1 MVYGVLRLSIAAVV
15 SDLQELGG
23 VKLDRSSCSAP
34 RRCII
39 VGASAVTVSGELCVR
54 PDPVGR
60 GGLGLWA
67 SKSLA
72 CLCTMAGREAGSTD
86 EVEGSDTLFRRAGRG
101 MLPLAYGIG
110 GARMGSHLPSAY
122 CSRKSGQL
130 KGSGAWPSRSAGGAP
145 AEVSGDMVGGGGS
158 NAGCAELSSLETT
171 GSSTVSSSSG
181 EDVSSVNR
189 ALEAATS
196 SSDAGGDGV

>member
-1 MVYGVLRLSIAAVV
+1 M
-15 SDLQELGG
+15 
-23 VKLDRSSCSAP
+23 DRSNCSAP

-39 VGASAVTVSGELCVR
+39 VGASTVTESGELCVR

-60 GGLGLWA
+60 GGLGLCA

-72 CLCTMAGREAGSTD
+72 CLCTMTGRGTGSADEA
-86 EVEGSDTLFRRAGRG
+86 EGSDTLLRRVGWG

-110 GARMGSHLPSAY
+110 GARIGSHLPSAY

-130 KGSGAWPSRSAGGAP
+130 KGSGAWSSRSAGGTP
-145 AEVSGDMVGGGGS
+145 AEVSDRIVGGGGS
-158 NAGCAELSSLETT
+158 NVGSVESSSLETT

-181 EDVSSVNR
+181 EDVTSVDR
-189 ALEAATS
+189 TLEAATS